1 MTDLKVLRNQLG
13 IARSAV
19 DDRRARLSSLDRQ
32 LDEARRSGDTSAVSQ
47 LLARRGEADQEL
59 TKARNGFTAASHRFA
74 SEIGDARIFVDDAV
88 APAAEAPLPG
98 VDEAVPIALL
108 PVRLETRIRDGHLL
122 IRIFPDDLH
131 VDDHEPLLDDRELAA
146 GQAYWSSV
154 AAGGG
159 DAIDGA
165 WNLLAT
171 TVGTYRASW
180 VRGQTQPGPAGT
192 TPALALRPAGTA
204 RPAVARALPDLFVAR
219 IRTATGDPI
228 MAPGRPLLDEVQVG
242 MEWGGQPTDL
252 LDQDDALQGGMAWM
266 SDFATAVEAGLAI
279 DVDLGGA
286 TSILD
291 VTVVGV
297 TVSLDPEAS
306 ASLFG
311 ELIADHR
318 VSRGAGIVAP
328 GTPTN
333 NLSDSPSG
341 MDYRPPPAT
350 LDPAAMPAQDP
361 RSDAV
366 ALSAALGLPIEA
378 LEALPGAASAAVA
391 GQASMQ
397 RALFEATWGPYLRQ
411 FGVPAFK
418 LGQLPSVYRHVTE
431 YLRPGGPLPV
441 VRLGKQPYGILPV
454 LPAGAAATEDEPFL
468 RWLTDF
474 LPGVR
479 DLWLSGRDDAP
490 HGLDILGFE
499 PASSRIRIRTAL
511 AQYSYRALV
520 DTGIVEPNGVAGA
533 SDALLIAELGLA
545 GTAIP
550 SAARNFFAE
559 ATAPLRLPMAADGDT
574 DFDVRDPK
582 PKDAT
587 SVLGLL
593 LRNAAV
599 QVVDTAVNEQLAG
612 ANAVDPVTLARPLTA
627 TIPTLSNAA
636 VSMNAE
642 VSVNAP
648 MTAAEKLA
656 HTVTLDDGSTGT
668 AAEWVAQLL
677 GDGDL
682 GAHPIDLGAYRA
694 RDAVRAFSASLGD
707 IAALPVEQRALIAGQ
722 VIDSASHRYDAWVT
736 SLATRRL
743 SALRAATPTGIQ
755 LGAWGYV
762 SGFTADELQAVPGRP
777 GIVTD
782 PRNRGWVLAP
792 SIRHAATAGVLHAA
806 WAEHGAG
813 TGSDAFAV
821 DLHSDRVR
829 LALGLAQGM
838 RQGQQLGALLGYRI
852 ERSLHEAFASRNVE
866 ADWLIFELR
875 RQFPL
880 RIRTLENAS
889 ENVADERLVVN
900 GWTLA
905 DEELASAGAV
915 AAKLAPAI
923 ADAYAADSAAARPGL
938 MAGATAA
945 LADAVAEAIGALD
958 AFADLNLAEAL
969 YQLDGS
975 NFERAAAATDA
986 IGRAAPPP
994 DAYDVASTP
1003 RRGTGIE
1010 QRLLLIPGTELRPPG
1025 YADSTPRALL
1035 APRIDAFVAAR
1046 LGPLDGLG
1054 VRVADWNGVTLATVP
1069 LAGLGLS
1076 ALDLAADAART
1087 AGPKLFPLLSA
1098 AAIVASG
1105 LPTTTPG
1112 GGLGDGVAAGI
1123 DLDELRDAAVLT
1135 LLRRAAAWHR
1145 ALVGKRPLSVTSFSL
1160 QGASSTPPAPAGL
1173 ADAVAAARAML
1184 GPAKARWF
1192 GILAPDGAPLEQDVL
1207 RRAAA
1212 ADAAANPIDAA
1223 AALFGE
1229 PPVLEATATVP
1240 QSIQASAADQAA
1252 LGVSEASVAGWL
1264 QDSARVRDAARELDE
1279 AILLDE
1285 LAGGQQPAF
1294 TAAQEPVFP
1303 YREATPATRA
1313 WVGSV
1318 QLLPLGEAAV
1328 TSIVTVGSGSL
1339 DGEVTG
1345 IELDAWSEVVPDR
1358 IAPGAVTAN
1367 LAAPN
1372 SRAPNTILLGVS
1384 GNEAWTR
1391 SGLFSLVDEALELA
1405 ECRLVD
1411 LDAAKRIPRLLPAIF
1426 LSDYDEDDAR
1436 PWREILE
1443 AVDVPTARWRWTAAG
1458 S

>member
-13 IARSAV
+13 VARSAV
-19 DDRRARLSSLDRQ
+19 DDRRARLSALDAQ
-32 LDEARRSGDTSAVSQ
+32 LSEARRSGDAAAVTL
-47 LLARRGEADQEL
+47 LLARRAEADQEL
-59 TKARNGFTAASHRFA
+59 TSARSAFSAASDGFV
-74 SEIGDARIFVDDAV
+74 SGIGDAGIFVDDGV
-88 APAAEAPLPG
+88 GSTAEAPLSG

-122 IRIFPDDLH
+122 IRIFPDDVH
-131 VDDHEPLLDDRELAA
+131 VDDHEPLLDERELAA
-146 GQAYWSSV
+146 GEGYWSS
-154 AAGGG
+154 AAGGA
-159 DAIDGA
+159 DALDGA
-165 WNLLAT
+165 WNLLAA

-180 VRGQTQPGPAGT
+180 VREQTQPGPAGT
-192 TPALALRPAGTA
+192 TPALTLRPAGTA
-204 RPAVARALPDLFVAR
+204 RPAVARALPDLFAAR
-219 IRTATGDPI
+219 VRTATGGSI
-228 MAPGRPLLDEVQVG
+228 VVQGRPVLDEVQIG
-242 MEWGGQPTDL
+242 MEWGGNPTDL
-252 LDQDDALQGGMAWM
+252 LDEDGVLQGGMAWM
-266 SDFATAVEAGLAI
+266 SDFATAVDAGLAL

-297 TVSLDPEAS
+297 TVSLDAEAS
-306 ASLFG
+306 AFLLG
-311 ELIADHR
+311 ELIGAHR
-318 VSRGAGIVAP
+318 VSHGAGIVAP

-333 NLSDSPSG
+333 NLSDSPAG
-341 MDYRPPPAT
+341 VDFRPPPAT
-350 LDPAAMPAQDP
+350 LDPAAAPAPDP

-366 ALSAALGLPIEA
+366 ALAGALGLPIEA
-378 LEALPGAASAAVA
+378 LGALPGAASAAVA
-391 GQASMQ
+391 GQAAMQ

-418 LGQLPSVYRHVTE
+418 PAQLPGVYRHVTG
-431 YLRPGGPLPV
+431 YVRPGGPLPV
-441 VRLGKQPYGILPV
+441 LRLGKQPYGILPIQ
-454 LPAGAAATEDEPFL
+454 PAGAAAAEDDPFL
-468 RWLTDF
+468 RWLTSF

-499 PASSRIRIRTAL
+499 PASSRIRIRTAI

-520 DTGIVEPNGVAGA
+520 ETGIIEPGGVAGA

-545 GTAIP
+545 GSAIP
-550 SAARNFFAE
+550 MAARNYFAE
-559 ATAPLRLPMAADGDT
+559 ATAPLRLPMAVEGET

-587 SVLGLL
+587 SILGLL

-599 QVVDTAVNEQLAG
+599 QVVDTAVNELLAG
-612 ANAVDPVTLARPLTA
+612 SPVVNEMTLARPLTA
-627 TIPTLSNAA
+627 SLSSLSSAA
-636 VSMNAE
+636 VSTNTE
-642 VSVNAP
+642 ISVSVP
-648 MTAAEKLA
+648 MTAADKLA
-656 HTVTLDDGSTGT
+656 HTVTLDDGTTGA
-668 AAEWVAQLL
+668 AAEWVVQLI
-677 GDGDL
+677 GDIDL
-682 GAHPIDLGAYRA
+682 IAHPIDLGAYLA

-743 SALRAATPTGIQ
+743 GALRATTPTGIQ

-762 SGFTADELQAVPGRP
+762 SGFTGDELQEVPGRP
-777 GIVTD
+777 GVVTD

-792 SIRHAATAGVLHAA
+792 SIRHAATAGVLRAA

-813 TGSDAFAV
+813 AGSDAFAV

-838 RQGQQLGALLGYRI
+838 RAGQQLGALLGYRI
-852 ERSLHEAFASRNVE
+852 ERSLHEAFATRNVE

-889 ENVADERLVVN
+889 ENLADERLVVN
-900 GWTLA
+900 GWTLV

-923 ADAYAADSAAARPGL
+923 ADAYAAASAATRPGL
-938 MAGATAA
+938 VAAATAA
-945 LADAVAEAIGALD
+945 LGDALGEAIGALD

-994 DAYDVASTP
+994 DAYDVVSTP

-1010 QRLLLIPGTELRPPG
+1010 QRLLLVPGTQLRPPG
-1025 YADSTPRALL
+1025 YDDSTPRALL
-1035 APRIDAFVAAR
+1035 APRTDAFVAGR
-1046 LGPLDGLG
+1046 LGSMDGIG
-1054 VRVADWNGVTLATVP
+1054 VRVIDWNGVTLKTVP
-1069 LAGLGLS
+1069 LAALGLS

-1087 AGPKLFPLLSA
+1087 SRPRLFPLLTA
-1098 AAIVASG
+1098 AAITVSG
-1105 LPTTTPG
+1105 LPTTTPA

-1123 DLDELRDAAVLT
+1123 AVDDLRDAALLT

-1145 ALVGKRPLSVTSFSL
+1145 ALAGKRPLSATSFSL
-1160 QGASSTPPAPAGL
+1160 QGASSTPPAQQRLAGAL
-1173 ADAVAAARAML
+1173 AAARVL
-1184 GPAKARWF
+1184 LSPAKARWF
-1192 GILAPDGAPLEQDVL
+1192 GILAADGAQLEQDVE

-1212 ADAAANPIDAA
+1212 ADAAGDPVEAA
-1223 AALFGE
+1223 AALFGDA
-1229 PPVLEATATVP
+1229 PVLEATAVAP
-1240 QSIQASAADQAA
+1240 ESIRASAADQAA
-1252 LGVSEASVAGWL
+1252 LGISGASLAGWL

-1285 LAGGQQPAF
+1285 LAGGPQLVF

-1303 YREATPATRA
+1303 YREATPATRV
-1313 WVGSV
+1313 WVGGV
-1318 QLLPLGEAAV
+1318 QPLALGEAPI

-1345 IELDAWSEVVPDR
+1345 IELDAWSELVPDR

-1372 SRAPNTILLGVS
+1372 SRAPNTILLGVP
-1384 GNEAWTR
+1384 GTAEWTR
-1391 SGLFSLVDEALELA
+1391 SALFSLVDEALELA

-1436 PWREILE
+1436 PWREIAE
-1443 AVDVPTARWRWTAAG
+1443 EVDVPTTRWRWTAGG